1 MPSDL
6 EQIGT
11 IKSQTLA
18 VIAEL
23 TANPKPTYFIDG
35 QRVSWNAY
43 LKRLRTTVDWCEE
56 KLAGEEPFEIRSQGI
71 T

>member
-6 EQIGT
+6 EQIRS

-23 TANPKPTYFIDG
+23 TADPKPTYFIDG

-43 LKRLRTTVDWCEE
+43 LKRLRATVDWCEK
-56 KLAGEEPFEIRSQGI
+56 KLAGEEPFEIRSHGV

>member
-6 EQIGT
+6 EQIRT

-23 TANPKPTYFIDG
+23 TANPKPTYFIDR

-43 LKRLRTTVDWCEE
+43 LKRLRTTVDWCDR
-56 KLAGEEPFEIRSQGI
+56 KLAGEEPFEIRSQGV